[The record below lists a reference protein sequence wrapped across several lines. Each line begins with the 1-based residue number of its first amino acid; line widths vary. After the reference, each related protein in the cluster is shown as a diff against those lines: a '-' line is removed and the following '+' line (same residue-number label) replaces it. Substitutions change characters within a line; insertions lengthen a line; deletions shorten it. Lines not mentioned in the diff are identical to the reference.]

1 MGKKTLKKQL
11 SKKNEVKKNKLK
23 KEKTRTPDENCYN
36 TNIILISKYKK
47 LNIKKKNIFFLQ
59 KSQENNTLMN
69 PQKELEDNETLSK
82 NLSMEDHERNEEEIQ
97 NLEKLMEKKFL
108 NENLVF
114 SNEKNYNYT
123 SDNMGSDSFLFIDFS
138 KNKAEKNCS
147 KDINFKVIF
156 GVQSDPPKNEK

>member
-11 SKKNEVKKNKLK
+11 SKKNKVKKNKLK
-23 KEKTRTPDENCYN
+23 KEKTRIPDENCYN

-47 LNIKKKNIFFLQ
+47 LSIKKRNIFSLK

-97 NLEKLMEKKFL
+97 NLKKLMEKNVQ

-114 SNEKNYNYT
+114 SNEKNSNYT

-138 KNKAEKNCS
+138 KNKAEK
-147 KDINFKVIF
+147 KLF
-156 GVQSDPPKNEK
+156 

>member
-1 MGKKTLKKQL
+1 MGKKTSKKQL
-11 SKKNEVKKNKLK
+11 SKNNKVKKNKPK

-47 LNIKKKNIFFLQ
+47 LNIKKRKIFSLK

-82 NLSMEDHERNEEEIQ
+82 NLSMEDHERKVENEEEIQ
-97 NLEKLMEKKFL
+97 SLEKLMEKNVL

-114 SNEKNYNYT
+114 SNEKNSNYT
-123 SDNMGSDSFLFIDFS
+123 SDNMGNDSFLFIGFS
-138 KNKAEKNCS
+138 QNNPEKNCS
-147 KDINFKVIF
+147 KDINFKETCL
-156 GVQSDPPKNEK
+156 VQSDPP

>member
-11 SKKNEVKKNKLK
+11 SKKNKVKKNKLK
-23 KEKTRTPDENCYN
+23 KEKTRTPNENCYN

-47 LNIKKKNIFFLQ
+47 LNIKKKNIFSL
-59 KSQENNTLMN
+59 KKNQENNTLMN

-138 KNKAEKNCS
+138 KNKAEK
-147 KDINFKVIF
+147 KLF
-156 GVQSDPPKNEK
+156 